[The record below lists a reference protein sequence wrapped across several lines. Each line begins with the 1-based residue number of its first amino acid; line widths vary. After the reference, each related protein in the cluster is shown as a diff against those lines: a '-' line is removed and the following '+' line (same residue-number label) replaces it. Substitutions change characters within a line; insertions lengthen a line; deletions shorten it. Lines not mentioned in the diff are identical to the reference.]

1 MFTDADKITRL
12 KKLMDS
18 SNGAMEYEA
27 VGLALLIEDEED
39 RSLYLLELA
48 RTFIKRGDWQRAHGV
63 AELMPVSYEKAEA
76 LCSIAGLLAATGHVE
91 KALTVFT
98 EAEEESVMADLAKW
112 QQAELLNHIAGSL
125 NKMSATVR
133 AADVRRRAAN
143 IAISGQNSSSEQ
155 ERLDSASVL
164 AEIVENL
171 AAEEKITEALAYAEN
186 ISSVPKR
193 EYVKQRIA
201 EYAANIK
208 RVA

>member
-1 MFTDADKITRL
+1 
-12 KKLMDS
+12 MDS

-48 RTFIKRGDWQRAHGV
+48 RTFIKRGDWQRAHGL
-63 AELMPVSYEKAEA
+63 AELMPESYEKAEV
-76 LCSIAGLLAATGHVE
+76 LCSIAELLAATGHVE
-91 KALTVFT
+91 KALSVFT
-98 EAEEESVMADLAKW
+98 EAEEASVLSRLAAW